1 MDGPRLATIV
11 WAVKDLRRQPGT
23 ALLTGLA
30 IAALVAAAG
39 TVLLLVEAWSAT
51 ATTLLESGPSLVVRR
66 VEPAGWRPLPAED
79 AVRHALGVVGV
90 TSARPRIW
98 GVVRGPAGP
107 VTVQGVDERMA
118 RALTAA
124 GVPVPH
130 PGQAVS
136 GPGLALPPD
145 VTTLALAGTIEHSFE
160 VAALLDDALALAVH
174 DVVLLHVDDARALL
188 GLDPHE
194 ASDLAVDV
202 YHESEEQAILPDL
215 AAAFP
220 WPVSITPRSE
230 AIGAAVATLARRGG
244 LAMTLLVPA
253 LLAMVLLV
261 GTALRAN
268 AGSRREIG
276 LHKALGWT
284 TGDLVRL
291 QLFKSLAVGI
301 PAVLVGLAV
310 AWWLVFRPGITWPG
324 ALLLGWTTSPPPLT
338 LAPGGAVVTAL
349 TVGAT
354 VLAPWLLASILPALR
369 SATAD
374 PDDLVRGG
382 G

>member
-1 MDGPRLATIV
+1 MDDPRLATVV

-30 IAALVAAAG
+30 IAALVATAG
-39 TVLLLVEAWSAT
+39 TVLLLVEAWSTT

-66 VEPAGWRPLPAED
+66 VEPSGWRPLPAED
-79 AVRHALGVVGV
+79 AVRNALSVIGV

-98 GVVRGPAGP
+98 GVVKGPAGP

-130 PGQAVS
+130 PGQAVP
-136 GPGLALPPD
+136 GPGLALPPE
-145 VTTLALAGTIEHSFE
+145 VTTLALAGTTERSFQ

-174 DVVLLHVDDARALL
+174 DVVLLHVDDARTLL
-188 GLDPHE
+188 GLEPHE

-220 WPVSITPRSE
+220 WPVSITTRRE
-230 AIGAAVATLARRGG
+230 AVGAAVAILARRGG

-253 LLAMVLLV
+253 LLTMVLLV
-261 GTALRAN
+261 GTALRAH

-291 QLFKSLAVGI
+291 QLFKSLAVGV

-324 ALLLGWTTSPPPLT
+324 ALLLGWTTSPPPLA